1 MLKGEV
7 PVDDETRAVIAAMQA
22 EIAWLKG
29 RLDGPEETIS
39 LMQYA
44 RRIGYPRTSA
54 RRRMLAE
61 KIGQRVAGRWR
72 IKI

>member
-1 MLKGEV
+1 MEALINEETKAALEALK
-7 PVDDETRAVIAAMQA
+7 A
-22 EIAWLKG
+22 EIETLKA
-29 RLDGPEETIS
+29 RHESPENTIS

-61 KIGQRVAGRWR
+61 KIGQRVGGRWR